1 MRSDSSESGD
11 VYEGG
16 GLKGPLY
23 WLAGVATAVAAK
35 AVSGPGG
42 ILGGVLG
49 GNPPPPPPGGEPV
62 TQKILDL
69 TAEKE
74 ELKAKLYANE
84 LNTVQVAWNAKQEG
98 RIDCLK
104 EQVAELRSAFRLMIP
119 NSNLAPGV
127 GPVQVVPVPAPAPD
141 VSALAA
147 AIVAAMPKTAQQG
160 QQG

>member
-1 MRSDSSESGD
+1 MRSDNEDG

-23 WLAGVATAVAAK
+23 WLAAAATAS
-35 AVSGPGG
+35 AVKGPGG
-42 ILGGVLG
+42 ILGNLFG
-49 GNPPPPPPGGEPV
+49 GNPPPPPPGMEPV
-62 TQKILDL
+62 TQKTLDL
-69 TAEKE
+69 TAENQ

-104 EQVAELRSAFRLMIP
+104 EQVAELRSAFRLMLP

-127 GPVQVVPVPAPAPD
+127 GPVQVVPAPAPAPD
-141 VSALAA
+141 VTALAN

-160 QQG
+160 QG

>member
-1 MRSDSSESGD
+1 MRSDNEEGGA
-11 VYEGG
+11 YEGG

-23 WLAGVATAVAAK
+23 WLAAAATAS
-35 AVSGPGG
+35 AVKGPGG
-42 ILGGVLG
+42 ILGNLLG
-49 GNPPPPPPGGEPV
+49 GNPPPPPPGMEPV
-62 TQKILDL
+62 TQKTLDL
-69 TAEKE
+69 TAENQ

-104 EQVAELRSAFRLMIP
+104 EQVAELRSAFRLVLP

-141 VSALAA
+141 VTALAS

-160 QQG
+160 